1 MTTTITTG
9 DLNKHFGVS
18 MTTDFVKELGFTPA
32 ETARAGHPRWAIT
45 DVPAI
50 GAKLLEHIGARMNA
64 KVIVSPPV
72 IGRKATKEAKR
83 EAGVLPARTAPVD
96 EDDDL

>member
-32 ETARAGHPRWAIT
+32 ETARAGHPRWAIS
-45 DVPAI
+45 DVPTI
-50 GAKLLEHIGARMNA
+50 GATLIEHIGARMNA
-64 KVIVSPPV
+64 KVVVSPPAAKKV
-72 IGRKATKEAKR
+72 KVEA
-83 EAGVLPARTAPVD
+83 PAPTTD
-96 EDDDL
+96 DDDL

>member
-50 GAKLLEHIGARMNA
+50 GATLLEHIGARMNA
-64 KVIVSPPV
+64 KVVVSPPAAKKV
-72 IGRKATKEAKR
+72 KAA
-83 EAGVLPARTAPVD
+83 PAAAPTTTD
-96 EDDDL
+96 DDDL

>member
-32 ETARAGHPRWAIT
+32 ETARAGHPRWAIS

-50 GAKLLEHIGARMNA
+50 GAALRDRVASRISA
-64 KVIVSPPV
+64 KVIVSPPAAK
-72 IGRKATKEAKR
+72 KAKVA
-83 EAGVLPARTAPVD
+83 PAAAPTTTD
-96 EDDDL
+96 DDDL